1 MFRSTFLAPSHYAG
15 KWIIPDEDQR
25 NDLKAVNALGYAY
38 ATAPDSPAKEAKL
51 LEMMEC
57 FHGYLMKYLCMIVRG
72 SIPPAN
78 SRAGRDAKELLRTL
92 APRGVAPSKALT
104 DATCKTLHLAFKNQT
119 TEDIYDTL
127 VFCFVKAARQYDPYY
142 ADKTRK
148 VCEELYGLS
157 KQFTIQQ
164 LEARV
169 GFDCVG
175 ILRSLV
181 RKGYLASVIG
191 KKKVVGYKFGPKWP
205 APASFSESGPIG
217 FVYVI
222 QMWFRYYVKNHISE
236 QLSELESNEGVLQ
249 LGDAPRTGGGN
260 SGSNEGQFNDTIQA
274 NAEGNCVNSTGKF
287 RFMADRTLLDMPLDV
302 SALNLDWVAQTSDK
316 LFKDLTVSQR
326 MLPFLHFHREKSFII
341 PGGSLDMADPV

>member
-15 KWIIPDEDQR
+15 KWIIPDEDQHY
-25 NDLKAVNALGYAY
+25 DLAAVNALGYAY

-51 LEMMEC
+51 LEVMEC

-72 SIPPAN
+72 TIPPAN
-78 SRAGRDAKELLRTL
+78 SRAGRDAMELLRTL
-92 APRGVAPSKALT
+92 APRGVKFTKPVV
-104 DATCKTLHLAFKNQT
+104 DATCKTLHLAFKSQT

-127 VFCFVKAARQYDPYY
+127 VFCFVKAARQYDPHY

-148 VCEELYGLS
+148 VCEELYGLP
-157 KQFTIQQ
+157 KQFTVEQ

-169 GFDCVG
+169 GFDCTG

-205 APASFSESGPIG
+205 APASFFESGPIG

-222 QMWFRYYVKNHISE
+222 QMWFRYYIKNHIAE
-236 QLSELESNEGVLQ
+236 QLSELESNEGLLQ
-249 LGDAPRTGGGN
+249 LGGTDTAVHSTG
-260 SGSNEGQFNDTIQA
+260 SGTTVGFETIQA
-274 NAEGNCVNSTGKF
+274 NSDGNCVNSTGKF
-287 RFMADRTLLDMPLDV
+287 RFMADRQLLDRPLDV
-302 SALNLDWVAQTSDK
+302 SSLKLGRRHIGQALQGSDRAAAHYP
-316 LFKDLTVSQR
+316 LSILTCRSEFQ
-326 MLPFLHFHREKSFII
+326 
-341 PGGSLDMADPV
+341 DPW

>member
-1 MFRSTFLAPSHYAG
+1 LCAVLFR
-15 KWIIPDEDQR
+15 
-25 NDLKAVNALGYAY
+25 
-38 ATAPDSPAKEAKL
+38 
-51 LEMMEC
+51 
-57 FHGYLMKYLCMIVRG
+57 
-72 SIPPAN
+72 PAN

-127 VFCFVKAARQYDPYY
+127 VFCFVKAARQYYPHY

-148 VCEELYGLS
+148 VCEELYGLP
-157 KQFTIQQ
+157 KQFTIEQ

-169 GFDCVG
+169 DFTCTG
-175 ILRSLV
+175 ILSYLV
-181 RKGYLASVIG
+181 RKEYLASIVG

-205 APASFSESGPIG
+205 APASFFESGPVG

-222 QMWFRYYVKNHISE
+222 QMWFRYYVKTHISE

-249 LGDAPRTGGGN
+249 LGDAPRTGSGN
-260 SGSNEGQFNDTIQA
+260 SGTLEGQFNDSIQA
-274 NAEGNCVNSTGKF
+274 NADGNCVNSTGKF
-287 RFMADRTLLDMPLDV
+287 RFMADRQLLDMPLDV
-302 SALNLDWVAQTSDK
+302 SALNLDWVAETSDR
-316 LFKDLTVSQR
+316 LFGDLAVPQR

-341 PGGSLDMADPV
+341 LGGSLDMADSV

>member
-1 MFRSTFLAPSHYAG
+1 MFRSTFLAPSHYAS
-15 KWIIPDEDQR
+15 KWVIPDEDQHY
-25 NDLKAVNALGYAY
+25 DLAAVNALGYAY

-51 LEMMEC
+51 LEVMEC

-72 SIPPAN
+72 TIPPAN

-148 VCEELYGLS
+148 VCEELYGVQN
-157 KQFTIQQ
+157 QFTVEQ

-169 GFDCVG
+169 GFDCTG
-175 ILRSLV
+175 ILRYLV
-181 RKGYLASVIG
+181 RKGYLASVTG
-191 KKKVVGYKFGPKWP
+191 KKKVVGYKRGPQWP
-205 APASFSESGPIG
+205 APVEYFKSGPIV

-222 QMWFRYYVKNHISE
+222 QMWFGYSISGHI
-236 QLSELESNEGVLQ
+236 V
-249 LGDAPRTGGGN
+249 
-260 SGSNEGQFNDTIQA
+260 
-274 NAEGNCVNSTGKF
+274 
-287 RFMADRTLLDMPLDV
+287 
-302 SALNLDWVAQTSDK
+302 
-316 LFKDLTVSQR
+316 
-326 MLPFLHFHREKSFII
+326 LPFRRIGSVDTLIISLLVYKSSSPIR
-341 PGGSLDMADPV
+341 

>member
-1 MFRSTFLAPSHYAG
+1 
-15 KWIIPDEDQR
+15 
-25 NDLKAVNALGYAY
+25 VNLLGYSY
-38 ATAPDSPAKEAKL
+38 ATAPDSAAKEAKL
-51 LEMMEC
+51 LSVLEC

-72 SIPPAN
+72 TIPPAN
-78 SRAGRDAKELLRTL
+78 SRAGRDAMELLRTL
-92 APRGVAPSKALT
+92 APKGSTPKGTKPSKALT

-148 VCEELYGLS
+148 VCEELYGLP
-157 KQFTIQQ
+157 KQFTVQQ

-191 KKKVVGYKFGPKWP
+191 KKKVVGYKYGPKWP
-205 APASFSESGPIG
+205 APVSFFESGPIG

-236 QLSELESNEGVLQ
+236 QMSELESNEGVLQ
-249 LGDAPRTGGGN
+249 LGGTDSAVHSTG
-260 SGSNEGQFNDTIQA
+260 SGTTVGFETIQA
-274 NAEGNCVNSTGKF
+274 NSEGNCVNATGKF
-287 RFMADRTLLDMPLDV
+287 RFMADRILLDMPLDV
-302 SALNLDWVAQTSDK
+302 SSLNLDWVAGTTDK
-316 LFKDLTVSQR
+316 LFKDLTVPQR
-326 MLPFLHFHREKSFII
+326 TILFLYFHEEQSFKTM
-341 PGGSLDMADPV
+341 GQTLGTDAV

>member
-51 LEMMEC
+51 LEVMEC

-72 SIPPAN
+72 TIPPAN

-148 VCEELYGLS
+148 VCEELYGVQ
-157 KQFTIQQ
+157 KQFTVEQ

-169 GFDCVG
+169 GFDCTG
-175 ILRSLV
+175 
-181 RKGYLASVIG
+181 A
-191 KKKVVGYKFGPKWP
+191 F
-205 APASFSESGPIG
+205 F
-217 FVYVI
+217 
-222 QMWFRYYVKNHISE
+222 
-236 QLSELESNEGVLQ
+236 LQ
-249 LGDAPRTGGGN
+249 Y
-260 SGSNEGQFNDTIQA
+260 
-274 NAEGNCVNSTGKF
+274 
-287 RFMADRTLLDMPLDV
+287 
-302 SALNLDWVAQTSDK
+302 W
-316 LFKDLTVSQR
+316 
-326 MLPFLHFHREKSFII
+326 
-341 PGGSLDMADPV
+341 